1 MKILFASLV
10 VGLVLPRPLAYSG
23 EAFECKTTVLFSSQ
37 GSIGKAVIEA
47 MRGANER
54 VTVALYGFDNPE
66 LGGALLGLAKR
77 KVAVRIK
84 IDTARSAGKKIQ
96 KLIEELKAG
105 GVEVQAVAASGR
117 NHNKFAVIDGSTVV
131 TGSYNWTLKAET
143 NWENILILKCPAL
156 AQAYEREWEKIR

>member
-23 EAFECKTTVLFSSQ
+23 EAFERKTSAFFSSQ
-37 GSIGKAVIEA
+37 GSIGKAAIVA
-47 MRGANER
+47 MRGAKER
-54 VTVALYGFDNPE
+54 VTAALYGFDKPE

-84 IDTARSAGKKIQ
+84 IDSARSAGKKIQ

-105 GVEVQAVAASGR
+105 GVKVQAVAASGR

-131 TGSYNWTLKAET
+131 TGSYNWTVKAET
-143 NWENILILKCPAL
+143 NWENILVLKCPAR
-156 AQAYEREWEKIR
+156 AQAYEREWQKIR